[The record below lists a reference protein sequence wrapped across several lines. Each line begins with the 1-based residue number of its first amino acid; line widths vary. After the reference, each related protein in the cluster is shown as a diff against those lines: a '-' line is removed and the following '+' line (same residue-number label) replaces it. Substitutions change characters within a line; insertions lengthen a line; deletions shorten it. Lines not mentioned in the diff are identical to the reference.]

1 MLWLL
6 LLLAVRWHSTTTYN
20 SNARQ
25 QPLVGRL
32 LLLQPV
38 WRSKFSVALCTHHH
52 HTTVEVRYTKPS
64 PRGWRLSDTSGVLS
78 LPSSDTSPTTLSN
91 NAGRQRFLLLG
102 DFFFFAAKN
111 SSMPKQEFLS
121 RMCKII
127 LVMIYQKMVIDLLEI
142 AQNSNVEFTPLK
154 NLKKVTHLNIIHFV
168 SNFFEPRVVVKNNGK
183 SREDHF

>member
-38 WRSKFSVALCTHHH
+38 WRSKFSVALCHYYR
-52 HTTVEVRYTKPS
+52 TTVEVRYTKPS

-127 LVMIYQKMVIDLLEI
+127 LVMMIYQKMVIDLLEI
-142 AQNSNVEFTPLK
+142 AQNSKVEFTPLK

-168 SNFFEPRVVVKNNGK
+168 SNFFGPRVVVKNNGK
-183 SREDHF
+183 SRENHF

>member
-1 MLWLL
+1 MGRPAFSLTLYSYAMVAA
-6 LLLAVRWHSTTTYN
+6 AVRWHSTTTYN

-91 NAGRQRFLLLG
+91 NAGRQRFLLWGIFSFLQQKI
-102 DFFFFAAKN
+102 AACQ
-111 SSMPKQEFLS
+111 S
-121 RMCKII
+121 
-127 LVMIYQKMVIDLLEI
+127 
-142 AQNSNVEFTPLK
+142 
-154 NLKKVTHLNIIHFV
+154 
-168 SNFFEPRVVVKNNGK
+168 K
-183 SREDHF
+183 SF